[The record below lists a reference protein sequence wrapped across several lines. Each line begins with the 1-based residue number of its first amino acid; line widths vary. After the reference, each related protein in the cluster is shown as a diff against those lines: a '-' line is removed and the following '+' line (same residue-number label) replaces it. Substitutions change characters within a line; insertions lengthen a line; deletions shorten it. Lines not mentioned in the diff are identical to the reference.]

1 MRQIWIAKKGG
12 YDALDVREAPD
23 PTPGPD
29 EVVIDVRASGVNF
42 ADVLARMG
50 MYPDAPPIPCVV
62 GYEVAGVVETVG
74 PVPPAAGGGGTVG
87 QGGKAGT
94 GAPTARADTT
104 GAAEPLEVGDRVMA
118 LTRFGGYATK
128 VSVPRNQVFRM
139 PSEMDFATAAA
150 IPVNYF
156 TAYLAVARFG
166 NLQADERILVHNA
179 GGGVGIAAIQLGR
192 AAGARVYGTAS
203 SWKHERL
210 RELGADELIDYR
222 AVDWETEITKAT
234 SGGGVH
240 VIIDPIGG
248 KNLARDLRVLAP
260 LGRLV
265 AFGFSEPVRN
275 GTRSFLR
282 TLRSFLSMP
291 RPHFLSLLNNNH
303 AVAGLNLGH
312 LWSEIDRLRDVGTT
326 ILDAWRAGTVAPVI
340 AAEVPFEEPADAH
353 RLLEERMNLGKV
365 VLVT

>member
-23 PTPGPD
+23 PTPGPG

-62 GYEVAGVVETVG
+62 GYEVAGVVEAVG
-74 PVPPAAGGGGTVG
+74 PEPPPVRDTE
-87 QGGKAGT
+87 QGADAERL
-94 GAPTARADTT
+94 AP
-104 GAAEPLEVGDRVMA
+104 GDRVLA

-139 PSEMDFATAAA
+139 PAEMGFSAAAA

-166 NLQADERILVHNA
+166 NLQANERILVHNA
-179 GGGVGIAAIQLGR
+179 GGGVGIAAIQLAR

-222 AVDWETEITKAT
+222 SVDWETEITKAT

-240 VIIDPIGG
+240 VVIDPIGG

-260 LGRLV
+260 LGRLI

-275 GTRSFLR
+275 GRRSLLRMIRSFLA
-282 TLRSFLSMP
+282 MP

-326 ILDAWRAGTVAPVI
+326 ILEAWRDGAVAPVI
-340 AAEVPFEEPADAH
+340 AAEVPFDEPAEAH
-353 RLLEERMNLGKV
+353 RLLEERRNLGKV
-365 VLVT
+365 VLTVR

>member
-1 MRQIWIAKKGG
+1 MRQIWIAEKGG
-12 YDALDVREAPD
+12 YEALDVREAPD
-23 PTPGPD
+23 PTPGPG
-29 EVVIDVRASGVNF
+29 EIVIDVRASGVNF
-42 ADVLARMG
+42 ADILARMG

-62 GYEVAGVVETVG
+62 GYEVAGVVEAIG
-74 PVPPAAGGGGTVG
+74 PEPPPDAAGPG
-87 QGGKAGT
+87 
-94 GAPTARADTT
+94 TT
-104 GAAEPLEVGDRVMA
+104 GAQTTADSAAASGADEHFEVGDRVAA

-128 VSVPRNQVFRM
+128 VSVPRNHVFRM
-139 PSEMDFATAAA
+139 PAQMEFTTAAA

-166 NLQADERILVHNA
+166 NLQRGERILIHNA
-179 GGGVGIAAIQLGR
+179 GGGVGIAAIQLAR
-192 AAGARVYGTAS
+192 AVGATVYATAS

-210 RELGADELIDYR
+210 RGLGADKLIDYR
-222 AVDWETEITKAT
+222 TVDWEEQIVKAT

-240 VIIDPIGG
+240 VVIDPIGG

-275 GTRSFLR
+275 GKRSLLR

-326 ILDAWRAGTVAPVI
+326 ILEAWRDGRIAPVI
-340 AAEVPFEEPADAH
+340 AAEVPFDEPAEAH
-353 RLLEERMNLGKV
+353 RLLEERRNLGKV

>member
-1 MRQIWIAKKGG
+1 MKQIWIAKKGG
-12 YDALDVREAPD
+12 YEALDVREAPD
-23 PTPGPD
+23 PTPEPG
-29 EVVIDVRASGVNF
+29 EIVIDVRASGVNF

-62 GYEVAGVVETVG
+62 GYEVAGVVESVG
-74 PVPPAAGGGGTVG
+74 PEPPAGEAGS
-87 QGGKAGT
+87 APET
-94 GAPTARADTT
+94 GERVAT
-104 GAAEPLEVGDRVMA
+104 GDRVFA

-139 PSEMDFATAAA
+139 PAEMTFSAAAA

-156 TAYLAVARFG
+156 TAYLAVVRFG
-166 NLQADERILVHNA
+166 NLQANERILIHNA
-179 GGGVGIAAIQLGR
+179 GGGVGIAAIQLAR
-192 AAGARVYGTAS
+192 AAGATVYGTAS
-203 SWKHERL
+203 AWKHERL
-210 RELGADELIDYR
+210 RELGAHELIDYR
-222 AVDWETEITKAT
+222 NVDWEEAVVHAT
-234 SGGGVH
+234 SGGGAH
-240 VIIDPIGG
+240 VIVDPIGG

-265 AFGFSEPVRN
+265 AFGFSEPVGN

-326 ILDAWRAGTVAPVI
+326 ILDAWRAGAVEPVI
-340 AAEVPFEEPADAH
+340 AAEVPFDEPAEAH
-353 RLLEERMNLGKV
+353 RLLEERRNLGKV
-365 VLVT
+365 VLVA

>member
-12 YDALDVREAPD
+12 YEALDVREAPD
-23 PTPGPD
+23 PTPAPG

-62 GYEVAGVVETVG
+62 GYEVAGVVEAVG
-74 PVPPAAGGGGTVG
+74 PEPPPAGDLS
-87 QGGKAGT
+87 
-94 GAPTARADTT
+94 P
-104 GAAEPLEVGDRVMA
+104 GDRVLA
-118 LTRFGGYATK
+118 LTRFGGYATR
-128 VSVPRNQVFRM
+128 VSVPHNQVFRM
-139 PSEMDFATAAA
+139 PDEMDFSTAAA

-166 NLQADERILVHNA
+166 NLQPDERILVHNA
-179 GGGVGIAAIQLGR
+179 GGGVGIAAIQLAR

-210 RELGADELIDYR
+210 RELGAHELIDYR
-222 AVDWETEITKAT
+222 AVDWETEVTKAT

-240 VIIDPIGG
+240 LIIDPIGG
-248 KNLARDLRVLAP
+248 RNLARDLRVLAP

-265 AFGFSEPVRN
+265 AFGFSEPVRD
-275 GTRSFLR
+275 GRRSLLRMIRSFLA
-282 TLRSFLSMP
+282 MP

-312 LWSEIDRLRDVGTT
+312 LWSEVDRLRDVGTT
-326 ILDAWRAGTVAPVI
+326 ILEAWRNGGVAPVI
-340 AAEVPFEEPADAH
+340 AAEVPFDEPAEAH
-353 RLLEERMNLGKV
+353 RLLEERKNLGKV
-365 VLVT
+365 VLTVQ

>member
-12 YDALDVREAPD
+12 YEALEVREAPD
-23 PTPGPD
+23 PIPGPG

-62 GYEVAGVVETVG
+62 GYEVAGVVEAVG
-74 PVPPAAGGGGTVG
+74 PAG
-87 QGGKAGT
+87 
-94 GAPTARADTT
+94 PT
-104 GAAEPLEVGDRVMA
+104 GAAEPLEVGDRVLA

-139 PSEMDFATAAA
+139 PAEMEFATAAA

-156 TAYLAVARFG
+156 TAYLAVSRFG
-166 NLQADERILVHNA
+166 NLQRGERILIHNA
-179 GGGVGIAAIQLGR
+179 GGGVGIAAIELAR
-192 AAGARVYGTAS
+192 AVGAKVYGTAS

-222 AVDWETEITKAT
+222 STDWEQAIVKAT
-234 SGGGVH
+234 SAGGVH

-275 GTRSFLR
+275 GKRSFLR

-291 RPHFLSLLNNNH
+291 RPRFLSLLNNNH

-312 LWSEIDRLRDVGTT
+312 LWSEIDRLREVGTT
-326 ILDAWRAGTVAPVI
+326 ILDSWRDGTVAPVI
-340 AAEVPFEEPADAH
+340 AAEVAFDEPAEAH
-353 RLLEERMNLGKV
+353 RLLEERRNLGKV